1 MRRKGGE
8 VKGGSKEVREK
19 ESGSEQVREKES
31 GSKQERSSQ
40 GRESKRESG
49 RVQVGCKREQ
59 VKVGGR
65 VKVCSGVV

>member
-40 GRESKRESG
+40 GRERARG
-49 RVQVGCKREQ
+49 RGEEYRLGANVNRS
-59 VKVGGR
+59 KVGEE
-65 VKVCSGVV
+65 